1 MTPNRLPDIVGVL
14 VALLVATAII
24 GSFFDYENRKL
35 DVVASAELIK
45 GTVHE
50 DGSVTEDSW
59 QIDGR
64 VLYDG
69 TPINGADVWAIVSNT
84 QGDEVAPDV
93 ATTAGGGRFVIA
105 DIPLRLGSSRRNET
119 SDATV
124 FAKVKV
130 KLGEELIEE
139 RGEQPVKL
147 SSVGQI
153 RWIEVPFST
162 LLSLTLI
169 FVTSIVIAVVQLPPG
184 TFRLKLKYFG
194 SVFLAFLFTFTI
206 IGYISLGLQSVN
218 ASASPGEVQT
228 LGFAN
233 IYYGSYVTDIEP
245 EWVLSLTT
253 PDLGSVDAIGELEML
268 TRGFGAPLWTLLL
281 AVIGAGAFTI
291 FIIVRDIKTPLDFNN
306 IEAVRGR
313 IQQAVKHQFYI
324 LFAPIAAIIVYQV
337 LVLAGAAS
345 QYVTVGLATLGAGVG
360 LSTILDKILRSLHG
374 LFIDSPATGDN

>member
-1 MTPNRLPDIVGVL
+1 MTPNRLPDIAGAL
-14 VALLVATAII
+14 VAILVAAAII
-24 GSFFDYENRKL
+24 ASFFDFENPKL

-45 GTVHE
+45 GTVNE
-50 DGSVTEDSW
+50 DGSVTDNYW

-93 ATTAGGGRFVIA
+93 ATTADGGRFFIA
-105 DIPLRLGSSRRNET
+105 DIPHRLGSSRRNET
-119 SDATV
+119 SDAFV

-130 KLGEELIEE
+130 KSGEELIEE
-139 RGEQPVKL
+139 RGQQQVKL

-153 RWIEVPFST
+153 RWIEVPYST

-218 ASASPGEVQT
+218 AASSPGEVQT

-253 PDLGSVDAIGELEML
+253 PDLGSVDANGELEML

-374 LFIDSPATGDN
+374 LFIDNSAIGDN

>member
-1 MTPNRLPDIVGVL
+1 MTPNRLPDIVGGL

-24 GSFFDYENRKL
+24 ASFFDLENRML
-35 DVVASAELIK
+35 DVVASSELIK
-45 GTVHE
+45 GTVSE
-50 DGSVTEDSW
+50 DGSVSDDTW

-69 TPINGADVWAIVSNT
+69 TPISGAVVWVIVSNP
-84 QGDEVAPDV
+84 QGDQLAPDV
-93 ATTAGGGRFVIA
+93 ATTADGGRFMIT

-124 FAKVKV
+124 FAKVKR
-130 KLGEELIEE
+130 KSGKELIEE
-139 RGEQPVKL
+139 RGEQSVKL

-153 RWIEVPFST
+153 RWIELPFST

-245 EWVLSLTT
+245 EWLLSLTT
-253 PDLGSVDAIGELEML
+253 PDLGSVDAIGEFKML

-281 AVIGAGAFTI
+281 AIIGAGAFTI
-291 FIIVRDIKTPLDFNN
+291 FIIVRDIKTPLDFDN

-374 LFIDSPATGDN
+374 LFADNSATGDN